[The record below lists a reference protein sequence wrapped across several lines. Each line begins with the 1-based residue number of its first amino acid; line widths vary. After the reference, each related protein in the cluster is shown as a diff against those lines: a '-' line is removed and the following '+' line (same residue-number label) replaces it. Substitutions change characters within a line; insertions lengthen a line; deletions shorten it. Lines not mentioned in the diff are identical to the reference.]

1 MFCMSNK
8 KDVDDISPEE
18 RQLFR
23 DTVADTIPTHA
34 KKHALSTEQK
44 PKKQPEDYH
53 LSEFESE
60 PTVTHTTVISYKDP
74 SINIKIFSDLKN
86 GKVPIE
92 AELDLHGLIVDEAH
106 DALQNFIHNA
116 QQKSLR
122 CVRIIHGKGH
132 KADERP
138 ILKNKVNNWLRQLH
152 CVLAFCSA
160 TPRDGGTGAVYVL
173 LRR

>member
-1 MFCMSNK
+1 MVGK
-8 KDVDDISPEE
+8 EKDKHKITPEE

-23 DTVADTIPTHA
+23 ESIAKEIPTQA
-34 KKHALSTEQK
+34 KKHALPSEEKK
-44 PKKQPEDYH
+44 PKQPEDYH
-53 LSEFESE
+53 LSEFESQA
-60 PTVTHTTVISYKDP
+60 TVSSNAVISYKDP
-74 SINIKIFSDLKN
+74 SINSKIFSDLKM
-86 GKVPIE
+86 GKLSVQ
-92 AELDLHGLIVDEAH
+92 AELDLHGMIVDEAH
-106 DALQNFIHNA
+106 DALQNFIHKA
-116 QQKSLR
+116 QQKRLR

-132 KADERP
+132 AAFDQP